1 MTQDFK
7 PIIIEALTTLKKR
20 EVINNEPFKVKAYE
34 TVLNQIEEMGPIYS
48 MEDLLTV
55 KGIGKKIKAKLEE
68 IFSTGQLE
76 SANIAIQEN
85 PIVLYDE
92 LLSIHGI
99 GAVKARELIEKEH
112 VVSIAD
118 LQEKVKKNPDILT
131 KASRIGLEHYYDFQ
145 KRIPREEMEIHDEIL
160 QDNLPKNLICE
171 IVGSYRRGLS
181 NSGDVDVL
189 VTSKNYNPDSER
201 NELSELRVN
210 EFTPKEISEFHNY
223 IARLKEFGYIT
234 NILSLGKN
242 KCLAVCKVDSIY
254 RRIDLLLTPDNE
266 FAYAKLYFTGS
277 KEFNVAMRSYALKLG
292 WSLNE
297 HTLQRISAIGPS
309 PGFMEDEKD
318 IFDFL
323 HLKYVEPEDRKDGR
337 NIFLI

>member
-1 MTQDFK
+1 MTQDFR
-7 PIIIEALTTLKKR
+7 PIILEAFTTLKKR
-20 EVINNEPFKVKAYE
+20 EIINNEPFKVKAYE
-34 TVLNQIEEMGPIYS
+34 NVLNQIEEMGPIYS
-48 MEDLLTV
+48 MEDLEYV

-76 SANIAIQEN
+76 SANIIMKES

-92 LLSIHGI
+92 LLNIYGI
-99 GAVKARELIEKEH
+99 GAVKARELIENEH

-118 LQEKVKKNPDILT
+118 LQEKVKLNPDLIT

-160 QDNLPKNLICE
+160 QDTLPKNLVCE

-189 VTSKNYNPDSER
+189 VTSKSYNPE
-201 NELSELRVN
+201 NIHTELRLN
-210 EFTPKEISEFHNY
+210 EFSPKQIAEFHNY
-223 IARLKEFGYIT
+223 IYRLKELGYIT
-234 NILSLGKN
+234 NILSLGKS
-242 KCLAVCKVDSIY
+242 KCLAVCKVDSVY
-254 RRIDLLLTPDNE
+254 RRIDLLLTPDTE

-297 HTLQRISAIGPS
+297 HTLQRINAIGPY
-309 PGFMEDEKD
+309 PGFMEDEED

-323 HLKYVEPEDRKDGR
+323 HLEYVEPEDRKDDR
-337 NIFLI
+337 NLKEI

>member
-1 MTQDFK
+1 MTQDFR
-7 PIIIEALTTLKKR
+7 PIILEALTTLKKR
-20 EVINNEPFKVKAYE
+20 EIINNEPFKVKAYE

-48 MEDLLTV
+48 MEDLEHV

-76 SANIAIQEN
+76 SVNIIMKES
-85 PIVLYDE
+85 PIALYDE
-92 LLSIHGI
+92 LLNIYGI
-99 GAVKARELIEKEH
+99 GAVKARELIEKEGIK
-112 VVSIAD
+112 SISE
-118 LQEKVKKNPDILT
+118 LQEKIKENPELLS
-131 KASRIGLEHYYDFQ
+131 KASKIGLEHYYDFQ

-160 QDNLPKNLICE
+160 QDTLPKNLVCE

-189 VTSKNYNPDSER
+189 VTSKNYNPDFNSV
-201 NELSELRVN
+201 ELS
-210 EFTPKEISEFHNY
+210 PKEITEFHTY
-223 IARLKEFGYIT
+223 ISRLKELGYIT
-234 NILSLGKN
+234 NILSLGKS
-242 KCLAVCKVDSIY
+242 KCLAVCKVDSVY

-297 HTLQRISAIGPS
+297 HGLTRINAIGPG
-309 PGFMEDEKD
+309 PGFMEDEED

-323 HLKYVEPEDRKDGR
+323 NLEYVEPEDRKDGR
-337 NIFLI
+337 SIKE